1 MESVLLGIL
10 TTVLGIIGTLSA
22 IWLKYYL
29 DKKAKAREC
38 VVQRTVDE
46 DSEILDRLEE
56 LKDEIG
62 ADRISIFSFHNGGEY
77 YSGRSMQ
84 KLSCSYEVV
93 QPGIA
98 RHQMRLQ
105 NVPVSACLTTIKHL
119 IERKEFLCYDVDKDF
134 PESGC
139 KSYLIEYGVKS
150 TYQYA
155 IFDLNRRA
163 IGILRA
169 DFVLDKE
176 KINTKETDAL
186 RYTAIKL
193 SGYLIGQKH

>member
-10 TTVLGIIGTLSA
+10 TTVLGIVGTLSA

-46 DSEILDRLEE
+46 DSEIIERLEE

-84 KLSCSYEVV
+84 KLSCSY
-93 QPGIA
+93 
-98 RHQMRLQ
+98 
-105 NVPVSACLTTIKHL
+105 
-119 IERKEFLCYDVDKDF
+119 
-134 PESGC
+134 
-139 KSYLIEYGVKS
+139 
-150 TYQYA
+150 
-155 IFDLNRRA
+155 
-163 IGILRA
+163 
-169 DFVLDKE
+169 
-176 KINTKETDAL
+176 
-186 RYTAIKL
+186 
-193 SGYLIGQKH
+193 

>member
-46 DSEILDRLEE
+46 DSEIIERLEE

-93 QPGIA
+93 RPGIA

-105 NVPVSACLTTIKHL
+105 HVPVSACLSTIKHL
-119 IERKEFLCYDVDKDF
+119 IERKEFLCYDVDIDF

-193 SGYLIGQKH
+193 SGYLIAQKH

>member
-29 DKKAKAREC
+29 ERKAKSREC

-46 DSEILDRLEE
+46 DSEILDRLDE
-56 LKDEIG
+56 LKNEIG

-93 QPGIA
+93 RPGIA

-105 NVPVSACLTTIKHL
+105 HIPVSACLTTVRNL
-119 IERKEFLCYDVDKDF
+119 VENKEFHCYDVDLLY

-139 KSYLIEYGVKS
+139 KSYLIDYGVKS

-155 IFDLNRRA
+155 IFDLNRRV

-176 KINTKETDAL
+176 RLSDDGYDTMK
-186 RYTAIKL
+186 YTAIKL
-193 SGYLIGQKH
+193 SGYLVSKKD

>member
-1 MESVLLGIL
+1 MIEVIIGIS
-10 TTVLGIIGTLSA
+10 TTIIGVAGTLSA
-22 IWLKYYL
+22 IWFKHYL
-29 DKKAKAREC
+29 QKKNQTEC
-38 VVQRTVDE
+38 IIDRTVQE

-56 LKDEIG
+56 MKNEVK

-77 YSGRSMQ
+77 YSGKSMQ

-93 QPGIA
+93 QPGVA
-98 RHQMRLQ
+98 RTQLELQ
-105 NVPVSACLTTIKHL
+105 NIPVSACLATVQQL
-119 IERKEFLCYDVDKDF
+119 IQNKEFHCYDVETHY
-134 PESGC
+134 PESAC
-139 KSYLIEYGVKS
+139 KHQLIQHGVKS

-176 KINTKETDAL
+176 EISGDAYDAL
-186 RYTAIKL
+186 RYLAIKL
-193 SGYLIGQKH
+193 PGYLVK

>member
-1 MESVLLGIL
+1 MESVLLGII
-10 TTVLGIIGTLSA
+10 TTVLGIVGTLLA

-29 DKKAKAREC
+29 DKKSKAREC
-38 VVQRTVDE
+38 IVQRTVDE
-46 DSEILDRLEE
+46 DTEILDRLDE
-56 LKDEIG
+56 LKNEIG

-93 QPGIA
+93 SNGVA
-98 RHQMRLQ
+98 RMQLSMQ
-105 NVPVSACLTTIKHL
+105 NIPVSACLTTVRNL
-119 IERKEFLCYDVDKDF
+119 VENKEFHCYDVDLLY

-139 KSYLIEYGVKS
+139 KSYLIDYGVKS

-155 IFDLNRRA
+155 IFDLNRRV

-169 DFVLDKE
+169 DFVLDRE
-176 KINTKETDAL
+176 RLSEDAYDTMK
-186 RYTAIKL
+186 YTAIKL
-193 SGYLIGQKH
+193 SGYLVSQKH

>member
-46 DSEILDRLEE
+46 DSEIIERLEE

-93 QPGIA
+93 RPGIA

-105 NVPVSACLTTIKHL
+105 HVPVSACLSTIKHL
-119 IERKEFLCYDVDKDF
+119 IERKEFLCYDVDRDF

-186 RYTAIKL
+186 RYTEIKL
-193 SGYLIGQKH
+193 SGYLIAQKH

>member
-1 MESVLLGIL
+1 MESILLGIL
-10 TTVLGIIGTLSA
+10 TTILGIVGTLTA
-22 IWLKYYL
+22 VWLKYYL
-29 DKKAKAREC
+29 DKRAKSQEC
-38 VVQRTVDE
+38 VVQRTVNE
-46 DSEILDRLEE
+46 DTEILDRLDE
-56 LKDEIG
+56 LKSEIG

-98 RHQMRLQ
+98 RHQMKMQ
-105 NVPVSACLTTIKHL
+105 NVPVSACLTTIKHM
-119 IERKEFLCYDVDKDF
+119 IEEKEFFCYDVDRDF
-134 PESGC
+134 PESAC

-169 DFVLDKE
+169 DFIAEKE
-176 KINTKETDAL
+176 RINSKQADIM
-186 RYTAIKL
+186 RFTAIKL

>member
-10 TTVLGIIGTLSA
+10 TTILGIVGTLSA

-29 DKKAKAREC
+29 DKKSKAREC

-46 DSEILDRLEE
+46 DTIILDRLEE
-56 LKDEIG
+56 LKSEIG

-93 QPGIA
+93 SNGVA
-98 RHQMRLQ
+98 RMQLSMQ
-105 NVPVSACLTTIKHL
+105 NIPVSACLTTVRNL
-119 IERKEFLCYDVDKDF
+119 VDNKEFHCYDVDLNY

-139 KSYLIEYGVKS
+139 KAYLIEYGIKS

-155 IFDLNRRA
+155 IFDLNRRV

-176 KINTKETDAL
+176 ELSDASYETMK
-186 RYTAIKL
+186 YTAIKL